1 MKSIGIYINGRLHC
15 IVGEQEQEQTLKLL
29 RAINPSQMVEAQPI
43 KENEWDELQ
52 REVKP

>member
-1 MKSIGIYINGRLHC
+1 MKSIGIYINARLHC
-15 IVGEQEQEQTLKLL
+15 IINEQEQEQTLKLL
-29 RAINPSQMVEAQPI
+29 RLINPALTVEAQPI